1 MTSLP
6 GPSGLLN
13 PVLWTLPVAFGL
25 WLLTFAVPAGNFW
38 VKLCLSASILAA
50 AGLMLSRGERR
61 FLFGF
66 KRRHLWL
73 GPVSALVLYGIFW
86 LGNGLSTMLF
96 PFASKEIS
104 SIYLNKTQLPS
115 FVIGLL
121 LLFVMGPAEEIYWHG
136 FVQRRFSHRFGA
148 VVGVLLTAMIYAVV
162 HVVALNFMLF
172 VAAGV
177 CGLFWGV
184 LYQREQSLIPVI
196 ISHSLWDLI
205 IFVLF
210 PLH

>member
-6 GPSGLLN
+6 GPLG
-13 PVLWTLPVAFGL
+13 PALWTLPIAFGL
-25 WLLTFAVPAGNFW
+25 WFLTFAVPVGNFW
-38 VKLCLSASILAA
+38 IKLCLSASILAVT
-50 AGLMLSRGERR
+50 GVMLRR
-61 FLFGF
+61 SEQDSLFCF
-66 KRRHLWL
+66 RRRHLWL

-86 LGNGLSTMLF
+86 LGNEVSSILF

-104 SIYLNKTQLPS
+104 SIYLNKAQLPPA
-115 FVIGLL
+115 VIGLL
-121 LLFVMGPAEEIYWHG
+121 LVFVMGPAEEIYWHG
-136 FVQRRFSHRFGA
+136 FIQRTFSHRLGA
-148 VVGVLLTAMIYAVV
+148 AAGVLLTTTIYAVV

-184 LYQREQSLIPVI
+184 LYQREQSLVPVI
-196 ISHSLWDLI
+196 ISHSVWDLM

-210 PLH
+210 PLG

>member
-1 MTSLP
+1 MTSL
-6 GPSGLLN
+6 LR
-13 PVLWTLPVAFGL
+13 PVLWTLPVALGL
-25 WLLTFAVPAGNFW
+25 WFLSFAVPAGNFW
-38 VKLCLSASILAA
+38 MKLCLSASILAVV
-50 AGLMLSRGERR
+50 GLTLSRSEWAS
-61 FLFGF
+61 LFCF
-66 KRRHLWL
+66 NRRHLWL

-86 LGNGLSTMLF
+86 LGNEGSSILF

-115 FVIGLL
+115 FAIGLL

-136 FVQRRFSHRFGA
+136 FIQRTFSQRYGA
-148 VVGVLLTAMIYAVV
+148 VAGVLLTTAIYAAV

-172 VAAGV
+172 VAAAV
-177 CGLFWGV
+177 CGFFWGV

>member
-1 MTSLP
+1 MIP
-6 GPSGLLN
+6 LLRSA
-13 PVLWTLPVAFGL
+13 LWTLPVAFGL
-25 WLLTFAVPAGNFW
+25 WFLTFAVPVGNFW
-38 VKLCLSASILAA
+38 IKLCISASILATT
-50 AGLMLSRGERR
+50 GLTLSRGEWKS
-61 FLFGF
+61 LFRF
-66 KRRHLWL
+66 KRRHLCL

-86 LGNGLSTMLF
+86 LGNEVSSVLF

-104 SIYLNKTQLPS
+104 SIYFNKTQLPS
-115 FVIGLL
+115 IVIGLL
-121 LLFVMGPAEEIYWHG
+121 LVFVMGPAEEIYWHG
-136 FVQRRFSHRFGA
+136 FIQRAFSHRYGA
-148 VVGVLLTAMIYAVV
+148 VAGVLLTTAIYAVV

-172 VAAGV
+172 VAAAI

-210 PLH
+210 PLR